1 MANRKLTLEVD
12 AETSKAQRKLKGL
25 NADGG
30 SLPGGDSISRSS
42 DKAAKSLEKL
52 DKSTS
57 NLDSRMATVTRAF
70 AGMATGLAVSYASR
84 YFDEGSKGR
93 SAMEYGGSALM
104 GASAGAQAG
113 KVFGPK
119 GMVAGALLGTGLM
132 VGKTYMDKEGA
143 TKDALKDFDKN
154 ERIYAGV
161 KAWQTKLA
169 ELTKVMDKDEITTIL
184 ANLKKTESTFKGRAT
199 DAIKG
204 GRMEEAADY
213 TRNLGDVRS
222 RQAQLESLLKQD
234 RKPEF
239 RGDMGGTD
247 SLARMGAGFGGSG
260 DTGRAIA
267 DSTARSVE
275 LLKSIDSKTK
285 SNGGGAWL

>member
-1 MANRKLTLEVD
+1 MTNRKLTLEVD

-25 NADGG
+25 NVDGG

-93 SAMEYGGSALM
+93 AAMEYGGSALM
-104 GASAGAQAG
+104 GATAGAQAG
-113 KVFGPK
+113 KLFGPW
-119 GMVAGALLGTGLM
+119 GLAAGGLLGGGLM
-132 VGKTYMDKEGA
+132 VGKTFMDKEGA
-143 TKDALKDFDKN
+143 QRRPQQTSTRTSDLC
-154 ERIYAGV
+154 RV
-161 KAWQTKLA
+161 KAWQTSLA

-184 ANLKKTESTFKGRAT
+184 QTSRRPSQHSR
-199 DAIKG
+199 G
-204 GRMEEAADY
+204 GRL
-213 TRNLGDVRS
+213 TRS
-222 RQAQLESLLKQD
+222 RAGGWKRLPTIPATSKREKPQAQLESLLRQD